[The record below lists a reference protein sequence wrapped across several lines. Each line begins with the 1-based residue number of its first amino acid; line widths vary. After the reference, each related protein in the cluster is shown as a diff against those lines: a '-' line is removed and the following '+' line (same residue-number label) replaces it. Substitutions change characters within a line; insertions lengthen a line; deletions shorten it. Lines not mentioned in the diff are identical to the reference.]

1 MDPKRT
7 RKAQK
12 GDAQRQHTK
21 APVSGGDAP
30 TRQGSPRALSGG
42 GGGGK
47 SATSPHTHSEA
58 MERVERKAN
67 SVLFTPPNTST
78 PRGRSQERETAPLH
92 RERTPVAAKKSEE
105 PKETTH
111 QRRRSETSSREPSP
125 RPPTPPARARSPSP
139 SSFLNDLFATLPDDD
154 EEEPAR
160 GNSPVR
166 TNDSNLL
173 KEWSRIPKNFHLP
186 TFESRRDDVLDFLE
200 AIEHTF
206 DVWGIQEDRA
216 RIKFMWAQCRDTTSR
231 VWFKE
236 HMESFGTYD
245 SFCKEF
251 VRRFASHTARRDAL
265 KSLRD
270 IRQTGDPR
278 GFVTAFERVMENL
291 TRFGLHIDEEE
302 LIIFIQ
308 LAVNDSV
315 RDGLDWS
322 RYRTA
327 HEALTKIAS
336 LSSARPRDDSHH
348 SSRSR
353 DETQHSRD
361 TPARKIH
368 APETKRAPHKDRHE
382 DRRPSGTFQ
391 RDGDRRCFSCG
402 SDQHLR
408 ADCPQQ
414 GSASVPFNKG
424 NGHHQGNGPRPRRF

>member
-1 MDPKRT
+1 MDPRRT

-30 TRQGSPRALSGG
+30 TRHGSPRALSGG

-47 SATSPHTHSEA
+47 SATSPHTLSEA
-58 MERVERKAN
+58 MEKVLERKAN

-78 PRGRSQERETAPLH
+78 PRGRSQQRETTALH
-92 RERTPVAAKKSEE
+92 RERTPVAAKKNEE
-105 PKETTH
+105 PEEARQ
-111 QRRRSETSSREPSP
+111 QRRRSETPSREPSP
-125 RPPTPPARARSPSP
+125 CPPTPPARARSPSP
-139 SSFLNDLFATLPDDD
+139 SSFLDELFGTLPDDD
-154 EEEPAR
+154 EEPAR
-160 GNSPVR
+160 GTSPVR
-166 TNDSNLL
+166 TDNSRSLL

-200 AIEHTF
+200 AMEHTF
-206 DVWGIQEDRA
+206 DVWGIQEDCA

-236 HMESFGTYD
+236 HMDSFDYN

-291 TRFGLHIDEEE
+291 TRFGLHIDQEE

-308 LAVNDSV
+308 LAVTDSV

-322 RYRTA
+322 LYKTA
-327 HEALTKIAS
+327 HDALTKIAS

-348 SSRSR
+348 SNRPR
-353 DETQHSRD
+353 NETHHSRD
-361 TPARKIH
+361 TPARKTH
-368 APETKRAPHKDRHE
+368 APETKHAPHKDRNE
-382 DRRPSGTFQ
+382 DRRPGGTFQ

-408 ADCPQQ
+408 ADCPHQPA
-414 GSASVPFNKG
+414 GVPFNKG
-424 NGHHQGNGPRPRRF
+424 NGHRQGNGPRPRRF